1 VATTARAQKKKT
13 MAFNMNG
20 SKFYGGGNQ
29 SKKSALKAKETE
41 AEFLA
46 RMKREGQTVKDST
59 TVTAK
64 DTNRDELAK
73 IAMSNKSNPG
83 GGGGTPGSTDYR
95 DADTRLAKGGDKDAE
110 NRLKDRKK
118 IIAYANANNVSMKEA
133 YQALNETPA
142 KMKKAPMKKEDPSAG
157 IRAKNKAEIDA
168 SAKAINERRGAYAKK
183 LAIARR
189 KKTGKK

>member
-1 VATTARAQKKKT
+1 VVTTARAQKKKT

-73 IAMSNKSNPG
+73 IAMSNK
-83 GGGGTPGSTDYR
+83 GGGGTPSTRDYR
-95 DADTRLAKGGDKDAE
+95 DADTRLAKGGDKNAE

-118 IIAYANANNVSMKEA
+118 IIAYATANNMSMKEA
-133 YQALNETPA
+133 YLAMNKTPT